1 MTIRALVASVLL
13 TLDAIFVFHSIF
25 PFDLVSGALTI
36 RTSAN
41 MSGRTLVLMNWLFR
55 HHFRNFG
62 FLDEFLIFRR
72 FEFFFEVGNNHGQGH
87 EIQRV
92 ETESLRLDL
101 HQFPLNFEISGNVLQ
116 LHILRELFRTAEIV
130 RDVLRIIGLV
140 LDQEVLNIVLI
151 GGFDEFPFSDG
162 LLHQLIARF
171 QVFVDDIVQAVV
183 AITANIQL
191 LPNESALRLLFLSNL
206 NVLQNIIIKFPCQI
220 QEIGAFGR
228 RSEQILAHGFIL

>member
-55 HHFRNFG
+55 YHFRNFG
-62 FLDEFLIFRR
+62 FLDKFLIFRR
-72 FEFFFEVGNNHGQGH
+72 FEFFFEVGNNHGQGN

-206 NVLQNIIIKFPCQI
+206 NVLQNIIIKFPCQV